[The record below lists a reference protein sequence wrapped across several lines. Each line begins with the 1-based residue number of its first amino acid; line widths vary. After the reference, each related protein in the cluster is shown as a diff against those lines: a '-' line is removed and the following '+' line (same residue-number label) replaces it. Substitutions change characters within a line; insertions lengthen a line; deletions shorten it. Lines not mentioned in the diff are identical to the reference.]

1 MHRPSIASMCADST
15 YSSQVPP
22 LYSIHKCAQ
31 QQYTIYAEIY
41 AKRKISPI
49 LPMLAVGE
57 IFFSDFFFCTVKILT
72 HLRDLWVHVYNIIVC
87 IIYAHSNSQSR
98 AIHFISF
105 LCARLL
111 IFLYSDASREIV
123 WCLYIP
129 ESAPTLPQQK
139 YQPLQQEM
147 VSH

>member
-1 MHRPSIASMCADST
+1 MHHPSIASMCADSA

-31 QQYTIYAEIY
+31 LQYTIYAEIF
-41 AKRKISPI
+41 AKKKYHQFCQC
-49 LPMLAVGE
+49 LLLAK
-57 IFFSDFFFCTVKILT
+57 FFSANFFCTVKILT
-72 HLRDLWVHVYNIIVC
+72 HLRDLWVHVYNIAC
-87 IIYAHSNSQSR
+87 IIYAHSNSRSR
-98 AIHFISF
+98 AIHFIYLF

-111 IFLYSDASREIV
+111 IFLYSDASLEIV

-129 ESAPTLPQQK
+129 ESAPTLLQQK